1 VALYG
6 LLAGMA
12 LIEGLVTA
20 GKDMV
25 GALGA
30 EVDRLESEIKRVM
43 PGIRHIDL
51 VRIPAGMHCCMRGL
65 IYDPG
70 LHFYAQTHG
79 G

>member
-1 VALYG
+1 MLDGTLYRKLG
-6 LLAGMA
+6 TYGRMA
-12 LIEGLVTA
+12 LIKALVFA

-51 VRIPAGMHCCMRGL
+51 VRIPRA
-65 IYDPG
+65 YT
-70 LHFYAQTHG
+70 AV
-79 G
+79 